1 MGSLGVGK
9 LLVID
14 DDRRF
19 GKILKE
25 FLSREGWEVILAA
38 TAREGLNV
46 CSQEKI
52 DVVLLDQH
60 LPDADGEKLCDS
72 IRLHNELVK
81 IILVTAYPSISK
93 AVEAVRGGAFDYLPK
108 PIDLDRLRIMLR
120 RAAEAFSLERRERIL
135 SYERS
140 RALANNELIG
150 LSQEWQKVQEHLSL
164 SRKTDSSVLITG
176 ETGTGKSLV
185 ARQIAGRESEKE
197 GKNLFVEVNCAAI
210 PESLMEEEM
219 FGHEKG
225 AFTGAISS
233 RPGLFELADGGTLFL
248 DEIGEIPTHMQA
260 KLLGVLDSGIV
271 RRLGGRNARKV
282 HVRVIAASNVDLE
295 QAINKGK
302 FRKDL
307 FFRLSV
313 IRIHL
318 PPLRERIE
326 DIKVLCEYFLTKLCP
341 VHDRR
346 VLADGE
352 IELLQSYHWPGNV
365 RELRNVIE
373 RAVLVSHVKFVKPSQ
388 FLPEG
393 QGNQPMNRLAA
404 EAVHTSEDR
413 TNSIVSLDEVKRRY
427 VLLALENF
435 AGNMS
440 RTARALGISRS
451 TMQRLLRRYRNE
463 APRPG

>member
-1 MGSLGVGK
+1 MWRVHP
-9 LLVID
+9 I
-14 DDRRF
+14 
-19 GKILKE
+19 
-25 FLSREGWEVILAA
+25 
-38 TAREGLNV
+38 
-46 CSQEKI
+46 SQACR
-52 DVVLLDQH
+52 H
-60 LPDADGEKLCDS
+60 
-72 IRLHNELVK
+72 
-81 IILVTAYPSISK
+81 
-93 AVEAVRGGAFDYLPK
+93 
-108 PIDLDRLRIMLR
+108 
-120 RAAEAFSLERRERIL
+120 
-135 SYERS
+135 
-140 RALANNELIG
+140 
-150 LSQEWQKVQEHLSL
+150 
-164 SRKTDSSVLITG
+164 
-176 ETGTGKSLV
+176 
-185 ARQIAGRESEKE
+185 
-197 GKNLFVEVNCAAI
+197 
-210 PESLMEEEM
+210 
-219 FGHEKG
+219 
-225 AFTGAISS
+225 
-233 RPGLFELADGGTLFL
+233 
-248 DEIGEIPTHMQA
+248 
-260 KLLGVLDSGIV
+260 
-271 RRLGGRNARKV
+271 
-282 HVRVIAASNVDLE
+282 
-295 QAINKGK
+295 KGK